1 MASSSKVVPWDT
13 SLNVGGCKCCVDHNR
28 KNWCQSRLPHLQYPW
43 FCSSRRLPTWKLLT
57 SQGSLDEKLG
67 ETNSAIATTC
77 LKDSM
82 VKHFPEQN
90 PLEEMMHG
98 SLFISTEPILFE
110 MARSATFEE
119 YDSEEILHFCEDE
132 WSSSLSAEFE
142 PLPAGPN
149 YVVLY
154 HDRDSTMIFHDK
166 SLDGEFVVQGI
177 LWGTESGIWRKG
189 FHRWAWELQ
198 SGNTTKTM
206 LI

>member
-1 MASSSKVVPWDT
+1 MIPPSTTYPCNVV
-13 SLNVGGCKCCVDHNR
+13 
-28 KNWCQSRLPHLQYPW
+28 
-43 FCSSRRLPTWKLLT
+43 
-57 SQGSLDEKLG
+57 SQEGLDEKLR
-67 ETNSAIATTC
+67 ETAFATTTSC
-77 LKDSM
+77 LENSM
-82 VKHFPEQN
+82 ARHFLEQN

-110 MARSATFEE
+110 MARSDTFEE

-142 PLPAGPN
+142 PLPAGPD
-149 YVVLY
+149 YVVLD
-154 HDRDSTMIFHDK
+154 HDRDSTMIVHDK
-166 SLDGEFVVQGI
+166 SLDGEFMVQEI